1 MSTSPIEDG
10 SADHLGAPV
19 GAFNPL
25 TDNLNDLR
33 ERHDQCLLWPEISP
47 EFSRIEDI
55 IWDAQTF
62 LQPLLTSGPPQWA
75 IDSGLGISRSNIAI
89 HQYMESYETYPA
101 VVRALWTTR
110 VPRTG
115 TTLSDSEIYALLT
128 IDEARMAAEYYCEI
142 VGGIEDAID
151 PFELAAEGN
160 AHVDTIRMNAA
171 AWERE
176 LWHSATQQTGA
187 AEKFLIMAS
196 VAQDLSAASPQTR
209 QAESTIATLE
219 RKARATK
226 AALEPYRTGRKPKAY
241 GVFKKALITIAR
253 EAGSF
258 DVDVVM
264 GYIDQIYDEPIENIR
279 ITDVIND
286 QVHYVDLRKNLE
298 KSIAVKDLKAALHQL
313 SQI

>member
-1 MSTSPIEDG
+1 MSTSPFEDN
-10 SADHLGAPV
+10 SAGHLV

-75 IDSGLGISRSNIAI
+75 IDCGLGISRSNLAI
-89 HQYMESYETYPA
+89 HQYMERYETYPA

-115 TTLSDSEIYALLT
+115 TTLSDSEIYALLA

-151 PFELAAEGN
+151 PLELVAKGS
-160 AHVDTIRMNAA
+160 AHVDAIRMQSA

-176 LWHSATQQTGA
+176 LWHSAAQQTGA

-209 QAESTIATLE
+209 QAEATIATLE

>member
-1 MSTSPIEDG
+1 MSTSLIEDD
-10 SADHLGAPV
+10 SAGHFGVPV

-25 TDNLNDLR
+25 TNDLNDLR
-33 ERHDQCLLWPEISP
+33 EHHDQCLLWPEVSP
-47 EFSRIEDI
+47 EFSRLEEV
-55 IWDAQTF
+55 IWKAQTF
-62 LQPLLTSGPPQWA
+62 LQPLQTFGPPQWA
-75 IDSGLGISRSNIAI
+75 IDAGLGISRSNLAI
-89 HQYMESYETYPA
+89 HQYMERYETYPA
-101 VVRALWTTR
+101 AARALWTTR
-110 VPRTG
+110 IPKTG
-115 TTLSDSEIYALLT
+115 TTLSDSEIYALLAV
-128 IDEARMAAEYYCEI
+128 DEARMAAEYYCEI
-142 VGGIEDAID
+142 VDGIEDAID
-151 PFELAAEGN
+151 PLELVAKGN
-160 AHVDTIRMNAA
+160 AHVDAIRMQSA

-176 LWHSATQQTGA
+176 LWHSAAQQTGA
-187 AEKFLIMAS
+187 AEKLLIMAS
-196 VAQDLSAASPQTR
+196 VAQDLSAVSPQTR
-209 QAESTIATLE
+209 QAEATIATLA

-258 DVDVVM
+258 DVEVVM

>member
-1 MSTSPIEDG
+1 MSTSPFEDN
-10 SADHLGAPV
+10 SAGHLGVPV

-75 IDSGLGISRSNIAI
+75 IDCGLGISRSNIAI

-115 TTLSDSEIYALLT
+115 TTLSDSEIYALLA

-151 PFELAAEGN
+151 PLELTAEGN
-160 AHVDTIRMNAA
+160 AHVDTIRMKAA

-176 LWHSATQQTGA
+176 LWHSAAQQTGA

-209 QAESTIATLE
+209 QAESMIATLA

>member
-1 MSTSPIEDG
+1 MSTSPIEDD
-10 SADHLGAPV
+10 SAGHLGAPV

-25 TDNLNDLR
+25 TDNLNDIR
-33 ERHDQCLLWPEISP
+33 ERHDQCSLWPEISP

-75 IDSGLGISRSNIAI
+75 IDSGLGISKSNIAI
-89 HQYMESYETYPA
+89 HQYMERYETYPA
-101 VVRALWTTR
+101 AVRALWTTR

-115 TTLSDSEIYALLT
+115 TTLSDSEIYALLA

-151 PFELAAEGN
+151 PLELAAEGN
-160 AHVDTIRMNAA
+160 AHVDAIRMKAA

-176 LWHSATQQTGA
+176 LWHCAAQQTGA

-209 QAESTIATLE
+209 QAEATIATLA

-298 KSIAVKDLKAALHQL
+298 KSIAVKDLKTALRQL

>member
-1 MSTSPIEDG
+1 MSTSPIEDD
-10 SADHLGAPV
+10 SADHLGVPV

-25 TDNLNDLR
+25 TNDLNDLR
-33 ERHDQCLLWPEISP
+33 ELNDQSFMWPEISP

-55 IWDAQTF
+55 ILDAKTF
-62 LQPLLTSGPPQWA
+62 IQPLLTSGPPQWA
-75 IDSGLGISRSNIAI
+75 VDAGLGISRSNMAI
-89 HQYMESYETYPA
+89 HQYMERYETYPA
-101 VVRALWTTR
+101 AVRALWTTR
-110 VPRTG
+110 VPQAG
-115 TTLSDSEIYALLT
+115 TTLSDTEIYALLA

-142 VGGIEDAID
+142 VDGIEDAID
-151 PFELAAEGN
+151 PLELVAKGK
-160 AHVDTIRMNAA
+160 AHVDAIRMQSA

-176 LWHSATQQTGA
+176 LWHSAAQQTGA
-187 AEKFLIMAS
+187 AENFLIMAS
-196 VAQDLSAASPQTR
+196 FAQGQSAASPQTR
-209 QAESTIATLE
+209 QAEATIATLE

-226 AALEPYRTGRKPKAY
+226 AALEPYRSGRKPQAY

-298 KSIAVKDLKAALHQL
+298 KTIAVKDLKAALHQL
-313 SQI
+313 SRI